1 MIPGATISAHFQ
13 LVETMHVGAGR
24 MGEKFK
30 NPMASAFRRGGLA
43 GATTRRLSISTTAPA
58 SYFPTHVL
66 RETRSTNMADDIDAE
81 LLAVGKELD
90 KVSSAFMLIV
100 SC

>member
-1 MIPGATISAHFQ
+1 MSAHFQ
-13 LVETMHVGAGR
+13 VVETMHVGAGR

-43 GATTRRLSISTTAPA
+43 GAGPTTRRYSISTTA
-58 SYFPTHVL
+58 STSHFPTHVL
-66 RETRSTNMADDIDAE
+66 IETRGTKMADDIDAE

-90 KVSSAFMLIV
+90 KVNPAFMLTV